1 MLYVRTVE
9 GKGRGVFARRL
20 IRQGEVLEQSPVI
33 VLSAKEWESIER
45 TSLFNYCYGWGEEMA
60 LALGMGSLFNHSYQ
74 PNALYTRHF
83 DQQIIEYTAR
93 CDIQPDE
100 EITINY
106 NCDPNDMDPLWFAVR

>member
-1 MLYVRTVE
+1 MLYVRIVD

-20 IRQGEVLEQSPVI
+20 IRQGEVLDQSPVI
-33 VLSAKEWESIER
+33 VIAAKEWESIER
-45 TSLFNYCYGWGEEMA
+45 TILFNYCYGWGDDMA

-74 PNALYTRHF
+74 PNTLYTRKF
-83 DQQIIEYTAR
+83 DEQIIEYTALR
-93 CDIQPDE
+93 DIQPDE